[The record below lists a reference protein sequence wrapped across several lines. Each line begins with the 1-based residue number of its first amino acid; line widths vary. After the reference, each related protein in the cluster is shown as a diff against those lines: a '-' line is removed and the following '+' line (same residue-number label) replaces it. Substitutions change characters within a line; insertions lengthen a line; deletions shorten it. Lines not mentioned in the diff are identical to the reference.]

1 MKTVHSLTL
10 LALAA
15 TTLASSAAVMPGTNI
30 TVDDDGNYLQN
41 GAPPP
46 DGDGNGANSLASKA
60 FYDSFNPEPGN
71 ANSKSSNLKLL
82 QGVIAY
88 WNSAD
93 LYDDVPLV
101 TSAADLPVD
110 NGSIGGSGAFTAIAG
125 YDYVVFH
132 FGGGQAAAHGQEQG
146 AGDPD
151 EDGWWSVW
159 YLGGQSKFFGAVP
172 QEGIPFENPE
182 SVGGFSS
189 ARYFNGRP
197 TPPDDRV
204 PDGGSTIA
212 SLGVALL
219 GLSGLRK
226 LIKKA

>member
-1 MKTVHSLTL
+1 MKTVHSLAL

-15 TTLASSAAVMPGTNI
+15 SMLTSSAVVLPGTNI
-30 TVDDDGNYLQN
+30 TVDENGFYLQN

-46 DGDGNGANSLASKA
+46 AGDGNGANSLASKA

-71 ANSKSSNLKLL
+71 ANSKASNLKLL
-82 QGVIAY
+82 EGVIAN
-88 WNSAD
+88 WNNAD
-93 LYDDVPLV
+93 LYDDVPLA
-101 TSAADLPVD
+101 TSAADLPD
-110 NGSIGGSGAFTAIAG
+110 DIGNIGGLGSFTAIAG

-132 FGGGQAAAHGQEQG
+132 FGGGPAAAHGQEPG

-182 SVGGFSS
+182 NVGGFSS
-189 ARYFNGRP
+189 ARYFNGR
-197 TPPDDRV
+197 TPPDARV
-204 PDGGSTIA
+204 PDGGATIT
-212 SLGVALL
+212 SLGVALFGL
-219 GLSGLRK
+219 GCLRR